1 MRHHQKMRVRAAICR
16 IAAVSLVLQ
25 TILPGAVPAGE
36 AELEFC
42 PDVVPGVVPAGTLE
56 LEFCPDV
63 VPGAVPEGVVEEEF
77 CPLLNLSGTE
87 ESCPL

>member
-1 MRHHQKMRVRAAICR
+1 M
-16 IAAVSLVLQ
+16 
-25 TILPGAVPAGE
+25 
-36 AELEFC
+36 EFC

>member
-1 MRHHQKMRVRAAICR
+1 M
-16 IAAVSLVLQ
+16 
-25 TILPGAVPAGE
+25 VPAGT

-42 PDVVPGVVPAGTLE
+42 PDVVPGAVPAGTAE